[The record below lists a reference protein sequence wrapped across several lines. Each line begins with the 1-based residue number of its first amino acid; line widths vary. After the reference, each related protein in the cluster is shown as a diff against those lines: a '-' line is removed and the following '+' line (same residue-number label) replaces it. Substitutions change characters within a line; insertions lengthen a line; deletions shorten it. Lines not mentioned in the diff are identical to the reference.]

1 MGDYFVCSKTDP
13 VVETKAGKVRGFR
26 LNTTYAFH
34 GIHYAEADR
43 FQMPQPVKPWKG
55 IKNALAYGYVCPLLK
70 QDEPNMEVLVPH
82 RYWPQDEHCQ
92 NLNVWTQSLDPG
104 AKKPVMV
111 WLHGGGFSAGSAI
124 EHVAYE
130 GDHLSEFGDVVVVS
144 VNHRLNILG
153 YLDLSPFGE
162 KYKNSAN
169 AGNADMVAALQW
181 VHDNIAAFGGDP
193 QVVTAFGQSAGGTH
207 LVDVVASPYAQGLL
221 RGAIIQSPSAVAQW
235 RSDAQADRAAE
246 FVAQGLGAEPTR
258 ESLAKVPFEKLS
270 DLPKIA
276 GRLAADPEWAKFTDG
291 NVSLFKGWIDQDVIP
306 ELPVDALRKGAA
318 RKMAFI
324 VGSTS
329 SEWRY
334 YIVPNGA
341 IAKKNRASAAAL
353 IAGANRPETVLE
365 AYARV
370 NRGKTWGD
378 CFAQIQSDL
387 IFRMPCVKLAESLA
401 AGGAQVW
408 TYDFAW
414 ESPVKGKSGASLGA
428 AHTVDVPF
436 VFQNLS
442 APRAVRT
449 IGERPPQALAQAMH
463 SAWLTFAKTGCAPW
477 TPFSL
482 DTRRAMRFDA
492 KSQEVSDPW
501 AFERLTLPAR

>member
-193 QVVTAFGQSAGGTH
+193 ENVTIFGQSGGGMKVATLMNTLKERTEAVKGIVDTIFSISSQTNLLALNASIESARAGEAGKGFA
-207 LVDVVASPYAQGLL
+207 VVADQIRNLAEESRKETENIAKILEELSDGTN
-221 RGAIIQSPSAVAQW
+221 AA
-235 RSDAQADRAAE
+235 SDAVTQSVEAAQVQNDMIQNASESFSGMSGNMSKMIENIEHMDSMLNSLKQANDRIVENIMQISATAEEVTAASTQAE
-246 FVAQGLGAEPTR
+246 NLSNQNLENAENAQKLLTGVL
-258 ESLAKVPFEKLS
+258 SVSEKLN
-270 DLPKIA
+270 
-276 GRLAADPEWAKFTDG
+276 TY
-291 NVSLFKGWIDQDVIP
+291 Q
-306 ELPVDALRKGAA
+306 
-318 RKMAFI
+318 
-324 VGSTS
+324 
-329 SEWRY
+329 
-334 YIVPNGA
+334 
-341 IAKKNRASAAAL
+341 
-353 IAGANRPETVLE
+353 
-365 AYARV
+365 
-370 NRGKTWGD
+370 
-378 CFAQIQSDL
+378 AQ
-387 IFRMPCVKLAESLA
+387 E
-401 AGGAQVW
+401 
-408 TYDFAW
+408 
-414 ESPVKGKSGASLGA
+414 
-428 AHTVDVPF
+428 
-436 VFQNLS
+436 
-442 APRAVRT
+442 
-449 IGERPPQALAQAMH
+449 
-463 SAWLTFAKTGCAPW
+463 
-477 TPFSL
+477 
-482 DTRRAMRFDA
+482 
-492 KSQEVSDPW
+492 
-501 AFERLTLPAR
+501 